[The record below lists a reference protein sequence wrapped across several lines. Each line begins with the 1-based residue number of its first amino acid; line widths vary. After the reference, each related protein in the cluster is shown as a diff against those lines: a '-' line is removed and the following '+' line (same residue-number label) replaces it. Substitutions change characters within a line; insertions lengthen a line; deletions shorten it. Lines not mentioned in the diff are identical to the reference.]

1 MRNPA
6 SEKLEI
12 IRLVEQSHLP
22 VPAPPFT
29 TGMIFIDPAGL
40 RPWKIVAHSG
50 NDPGAGPNSGCGR
63 GFLGKS
69 GHSAR
74 AAEPS
79 AKLDALIAVCAAEN
93 GLPEILLH
101 RVIKRES
108 NYNAGIHH
116 RGHWV

>member
-50 NDPGAGPNSGCGR
+50 DDPGAGANSGCGR
-63 GFLGKS
+63 GIS
-69 GHSAR
+69 GQERPFCKGGR
-74 AAEPS
+74 AVGQA
-79 AKLDALIAVCAAEN
+79 
-93 GLPEILLH
+93 
-101 RVIKRES
+101 
-108 NYNAGIHH
+108 
-116 RGHWV
+116 

>member
-1 MRNPA
+1 MRPGAEGGGRRTGARVAAAQKACSRMGRRRMRNPA

-50 NDPGAGPNSGCGR
+50 DDPGGWC
-63 GFLGKS
+63 
-69 GHSAR
+69 
-74 AAEPS
+74 
-79 AKLDALIAVCAAEN
+79 
-93 GLPEILLH
+93 
-101 RVIKRES
+101 
-108 NYNAGIHH
+108 
-116 RGHWV
+116 